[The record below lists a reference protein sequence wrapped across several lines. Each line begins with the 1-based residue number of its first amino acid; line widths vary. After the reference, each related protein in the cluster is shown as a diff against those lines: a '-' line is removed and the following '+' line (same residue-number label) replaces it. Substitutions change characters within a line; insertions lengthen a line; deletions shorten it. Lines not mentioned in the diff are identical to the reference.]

1 MIGAYLKFF
10 RVLSSTP
17 ASGNLVIFGCGYLG
31 RALAVRACE
40 LGLKVTAVTRNPA
53 TAVDLRK
60 LGVSVVEDRLQD
72 DGWHGKVPAAP
83 EYAVNCVGS
92 ADRTD
97 EGYRQSYLEG
107 MASIIDWAKVGAPGV
122 LVYTSST
129 GVYGR
134 ASGQVDE
141 ETAPEPANERSR
153 ILLQT
158 EELLRESS
166 AFDRWF
172 ILRLGGLYGPG
183 RHQLL
188 DRILAGQTI
197 GSEEPDRPLNIIH
210 RDDAVEAVLACL
222 GAPAA
227 IPSQVFNLA
236 GGEPVS
242 RLEMMEWIENRC
254 RELGLKVNLSVN
266 VSAPRPSRVREIPDR
281 IVSARRI
288 REVTGWLPRYPDFR
302 SGYEAI
308 LGRGF
313 P

>member
-1 MIGAYLKFF
+1 MSHSL
-10 RVLSSTP
+10 P
-17 ASGNLVIFGCGYLG
+17 APGKLIIFGCGYLG
-31 RALAVRACE
+31 RALAVRARE
-40 LGLKVTAVTRNPA
+40 LGLTVTVVTRNPG
-53 TAVDLRK
+53 TAADLRK
-60 LGVSVVEDRLQD
+60 LDVSVVEGRLQD
-72 DGWHGKVPAAP
+72 DSWHGDVPASP
-83 EYAVNCVGS
+83 EYVVNCVGS

-107 MASIIDWAKVGAPGV
+107 MASILEWAKGGAPGV
-122 LVYTSST
+122 FVYTSST

-134 ASGQVDE
+134 ADGMVDE
-141 ETAPEPANERSR
+141 ATVPEPDSERSR
-153 ILLQT
+153 ILFQT
-158 EELLRESS
+158 EELARESS

-172 ILRLGGLYGPG
+172 ILRLAGLYGPE

-188 DRILAGQTI
+188 DRVLAGQTI
-197 GSEEPDRPLNIIH
+197 GADEPDRPLNIIH
-210 RDDAVEAVLACL
+210 RDDAVEAILACL

-227 IPSQVFNLA
+227 IPSQVFNLS

-242 RLEMMEWIENRC
+242 RREMMEWIEKRC
-254 RELGLKVNLSVN
+254 RELGLKVDLSVH
-266 VSAPRPSRVREIPDR
+266 VSEPRPSRVREIPDR

-288 REVTGWLPRYPDFR
+288 GEVAGWRPRYPDFR